1 MRPQIIWIV
10 RATAF
15 AAENSMKTFVILTT
29 VVLVLSTAFT
39 RDMCAQSTDGA
50 SLDAATFAGLRLRNI
65 GPAVQSGRIADI
77 VKDPTNTSTWYV
89 AVASGNVWKTVNA
102 GTTWEPVFETY
113 GSFSTGS
120 LAIDPSNPNV
130 VWLGTGENAS
140 QRSAGFGDGIY
151 KSLDGGKSWNNMG
164 LAESEH
170 IAKILID
177 PRNTDIVYAA
187 SQGPLWAPGG
197 DRGLYKTTD
206 GGLIWDLVLEI
217 SENTGVADLAFDPR
231 DPDVIYAAS
240 YQRRR
245 HVGVLVAGGP
255 ESNIY
260 KTTDGGETWKQLKR
274 GLPTA
279 DRGRIAIAVSPQ
291 QPDVVYAL
299 VAAEGDESGF
309 FRSSDRGES
318 WTRKSDY
325 IVVDPQYYGEIYP
338 DPHRFDRVY
347 AVDMTFHVTHDGGRT
362 FEPLR
367 YRNVHVDHHALVFD
381 PDDPDYLMLGND
393 GGIYESWDG
402 GDKWKFVA
410 NLPITQ
416 FYRVGIGNESPFYTV
431 CGGTQD
437 NATLCGPSRT
447 NNVHGIRNSDWFVT
461 VGGDGFQPRI
471 DPDDPNIIY
480 SMYQYAGIVR
490 YDRRSG
496 ERLDIQPQ
504 PEPGEPALRWHW
516 DAPLIISPHKSS
528 RLYFAA
534 NRLFRSEDRA
544 NTWEPISSDLSRG
557 IDRNQ
562 REVMGRVWSVDAVW
576 KNVFTS
582 PYGTIVALDESPLAE
597 GLLFVGTDDGLV
609 QVTEDG
615 GANWSATGQFPD
627 VPDLTYV
634 ADVVASQHDP
644 NIVFAVFNNHKEGDF
659 TPYVMKSVDRGRSWM
674 SIRGDL
680 PDRQPA
686 WTIVQDHVD
695 PDLLFVGTEF
705 ALFFTLDG
713 GSHWIELTGGVPTV
727 AIRDLE
733 IQRREND
740 LVCATFGRG
749 FLIFD
754 DYSPLRFVGDGA
766 LSDAALFPVKDALQY
781 VEASPMGGSQG
792 DAFFS
797 APNPPY
803 GATFTYY
810 LRDRLATLQQ
820 ERRTE
825 ERRRVEA
832 GERIRYPS
840 WDELRQEDREVDPAI
855 VLTVSDAEGNV
866 VRRINGPVDS
876 GFHRVAWDLRF
887 PATTPSQPGRS
898 ASGPMVLPGR
908 YTVSLAKRVNGTVT
922 HLGGARAFEV
932 VPLNNATLPAANR
945 AAVLDFQ
952 RSLGELQRAV
962 LGANAV
968 LDETLSQLRVARQGL
983 FDTPETNEALFE
995 QVRSLEVRLFDAQMQ
1010 LTGDRTISSREEFT
1024 PPSILDRVQRVVRAQ
1039 FGSTAEVTTSHR
1051 RNYEIAAAEFGPWLE
1066 NLRRLIEVELED
1078 FRGRLEDA
1086 GVPWTRGQGLPRW
1099 RRME

>member
-1 MRPQIIWIV
+1 M
-10 RATAF
+10 F
-15 AAENSMKTFVILTT
+15 S
-29 VVLVLSTAFT
+29 
-39 RDMCAQSTDGA
+39 
-50 SLDAATFAGLRLRNI
+50 GLRLRNI

-77 VKDPTNTSTWYV
+77 VKDPTNRSTWYV

-102 GTTWEPVFETY
+102 GTTWEPVFENY
-113 GSFSTGS
+113 GSYSTGS

-164 LAESEH
+164 LAASEH

-177 PRNTDIVYAA
+177 PRDTDVVYAA

-206 GGLIWDLVLEI
+206 GGVTWELVLEI

-274 GLPTA
+274 GLPSV
-279 DRGRIAIAVSPQ
+279 DRGRIAVAVSPQ

-309 FRSSDRGES
+309 FRSCDRGES
-318 WTRKSDY
+318 WVRMSDY

-367 YRNVHVDHHALVFD
+367 YQNVHVDHHSLVFD

-416 FYRVGIGNESPFYTV
+416 FYRVGIGSERPFYTV

-461 VGGDGFQPRI
+461 VGGDGFQARI

-534 NRLFRSEDRA
+534 NRLFKSEDRA
-544 NTWEPISSDLSRG
+544 NTWEPISPDLSRG

-582 PYGTIVALDESPLAE
+582 PYGTIVGLDESPLEE
-597 GLLFVGTDDGLV
+597 GLLFVGTDDGLI

-615 GANWSATGQFPD
+615 GANWSATGEFEG

-634 ADVVASQHDP
+634 ADVVASRHDP
-644 NIVFAVFNNHKEGDF
+644 NVVFAVFNNHKEGDF
-659 TPYVMKSVDRGRSWM
+659 APYVMKSVDRGRSWI

-705 ALFFTLDG
+705 ALYFTLDG

-754 DYSPLRFVGDGA
+754 DYSPLRYVGDGA
-766 LSDAALFPVKDALQY
+766 LSDAALFPVRDALQY

-810 LRDRLATLQQ
+810 LRDRLTTLQQ
-820 ERRTE
+820 ERRSA
-825 ERRRVEA
+825 ERQQVEA
-832 GERIRYPS
+832 GEQIRYPS
-840 WDELRQEDREVDPAI
+840 WEALRQEDREIDRAI
-855 VLTVSDAEGNV
+855 IMTVRDAEDNV
-866 VRRINGPVDS
+866 VRRLNGPVES

-887 PATTPSQPGRS
+887 PATTPLQPGRS

-908 YTVSLAKRVNGTVT
+908 YTVSLAKRVNGETT
-922 HLGGARAFEV
+922 HLGEAQDFEV

-945 AAVLDFQ
+945 AEVLDFQ
-952 RSLGELQRAV
+952 RSLGELQRAI

-968 LDETLSQLRVARQGL
+968 LDETLSQLQVARQGL
-983 FDTPETNEALFE
+983 FDAPETDEALLE
-995 QVRSLEVRLFDAQMQ
+995 QLRSIELRLLDAQMQ
-1010 LTGDRTISSREEFT
+1010 LTGDQTISSRAELT

-1039 FGSTAEVTTSHR
+1039 FGSTADVTTTHR
-1051 RNYEIAAAEFGPWLE
+1051 RNYEIAAAEFGPWME
-1066 NLRRLIEVELED
+1066 NLRRLIEVELGD
-1078 FRGRLEDA
+1078 FRVRLEDA
-1086 GVPWTRGQGLPRW
+1086 GVPWTRGRGLPTW

>member
-1 MRPQIIWIV
+1 M
-10 RATAF
+10 
-15 AAENSMKTFVILTT
+15 
-29 VVLVLSTAFT
+29 
-39 RDMCAQSTDGA
+39 
-50 SLDAATFAGLRLRNI
+50 
-65 GPAVQSGRIADI
+65 
-77 VKDPTNTSTWYV
+77 VKDPTNQSTWYV
-89 AVASGNVWKTVNA
+89 AVASGNVWKTENA
-102 GTTWEPVFETY
+102 GTTWDPIFENY

-120 LAIDPSNPNV
+120 LAIDPSNPHV

-164 LAESEH
+164 LRESEH

-177 PRNTDIVYAA
+177 PRNPDVVFAA

-197 DRGLYKTTD
+197 DRGLFKTAD
-206 GGLIWDLVLEI
+206 GGNTWDLVLEI
-217 SENTGVADLAFDPR
+217 SENTGVADMAFDPR
-231 DPDVIYAAS
+231 NPDVIYAAS

-260 KTTDGGETWKQLKR
+260 KTTDGGETWKQLRR

-291 QPDVVYAL
+291 QRDVVYAL
-299 VAAEGDESGF
+299 IAAEGESSGF
-309 FRSSDRGES
+309 FRSTDRGES
-318 WTRKSDY
+318 WTRTSDY

-338 DPHRFDRVY
+338 DPHKFDRVY
-347 AVDMTFHVTHDGGRT
+347 AVDMTFHVTNDGGST

-402 GDKWKFVA
+402 GDKWKYVA

-416 FYRVGIGNESPFYTV
+416 FYRVGIGNDEPFYTV

-461 VGGDGFQPRI
+461 VGGDGFQARI
-471 DPDDPNIIY
+471 DSDDPNIIY

-490 YDRRSG
+490 YDRTSG

-516 DAPLIISPHKSS
+516 DAPLIISPHRSS

-534 NRLFRSEDRA
+534 NRLYKSEDRA
-544 NTWEPISSDLSRG
+544 NSWEPVSPDLSRG

-562 REVMGRVWSVDAVW
+562 RELMGRVWSVDAVW

-582 PYGTIVALDESPLAE
+582 PYGTVVALDESPLQE
-597 GLLFVGTDDGLV
+597 GLVYVGTDDGLV
-609 QVTEDG
+609 QVTDDG
-615 GANWSATGQFPD
+615 GANWGATDEFPG

-634 ADVVASQHDP
+634 ADVVASLHDP
-644 NIVFAVFNNHKEGDF
+644 NVVFAVFNNHKEGDF
-659 TPYVMKSVDRGRSWM
+659 APYVMKSADRGQTWT

-686 WTIVQDHVD
+686 WTIVQDHVN

-713 GSHWIELTGGVPTV
+713 GAHWVELTGGVPTI
-727 AIRDLE
+727 AFRDLE

-749 FLIFD
+749 FLILD
-754 DYSPLRFVGDGA
+754 DYSPLRHVNA
-766 LSDAALFPVKDALQY
+766 TVLSDDATLFPVEDALQY

-810 LRDRLATLQQ
+810 LRDRLASLQSA
-820 ERRTE
+820 RRAE
-825 ERRRVEA
+825 ERRRVDA

-840 WDELRQEDREVDPAI
+840 WDELRTEDREHDPAV
-855 VLTVSDAEGNV
+855 VLTVRDSEGNI
-866 VRRINGPVDS
+866 VRRVTGPVGS
-876 GFHRVAWDLRF
+876 GIHRVSWDLRY
-887 PATTPSQPGRS
+887 PATGPSRPGRS
-898 ASGPMVLPGR
+898 SSGPMVLPGQ
-908 YTVSLAKRVNGTVT
+908 YSASLAKHVNGEITQ
-922 HLGGARAFEV
+922 LGESQSFEV
-932 VPLNNATLPAANR
+932 VPLNNATMPAADR
-945 AAVLDFQ
+945 AEVAAFQ
-952 RSLGELQRAV
+952 RSLGELQRAI
-962 LGANAV
+962 LGASAV
-968 LDETLSQLRVARQGL
+968 LDETLSQLRGVRQAV
-983 FDTPETNEALFE
+983 FDAHGSDETMFQRVREFE
-995 QVRSLEVRLFDAQMQ
+995 LRLLNAQVR
-1010 LTGDRTISSREEFT
+1010 LTGDNTISDRAEFT

-1039 FGSTAEVTTSHR
+1039 FGSTADVTTTHR
-1051 RNYEIAAAEFGPWLE
+1051 RNFEVASEEFVPLLE
-1066 NLRRLIEVELED
+1066 DLRVLIEVDLAEL
-1078 FRGRLEDA
+1078 RRQLEA
-1086 GVPWTRGQGLPRW
+1086 VGVPWTPGQGLPRW
-1099 RRME
+1099 RGG